1 MGKKLVAKLKD
12 IRKDALKC
20 TDERL
25 KLTQEAL
32 SGIRIVKYMAWE
44 QSLTAKI
51 DNVRSQELALLRVAA
66 IYKAL
71 NFTLMA
77 SSPMIICIT
86 TLAVYGAL
94 GGELTA
100 S

>member
-1 MGKKLVAKLKD
+1 M
-12 IRKDALKC
+12 
-20 TDERL
+20 T
-25 KLTQEAL
+25 
-32 SGIRIVKYMAWE
+32 WE
-44 QSLTAKI
+44 QSLTEKI
-51 DNVRSQELALLRVAA
+51 DRVRSKELALLRVAA

-86 TLAVYGAL
+86 TLTVYGAF

-100 S
+100 SYAVNPATSQHTRTGLSFMSVPCHAGLPSQLFLF

>member
-1 MGKKLVAKLKD
+1 M
-12 IRKDALKC
+12 
-20 TDERL
+20 
-25 KLTQEAL
+25 
-32 SGIRIVKYMAWE
+32 
-44 QSLTAKI
+44 
-51 DNVRSQELALLRVAA
+51 LRVAA

-86 TLAVYGAL
+86 TLTVFGAL

-100 S
+100 STAFTAFSLLNILKQPIEQMSSVITDVFVDGKVSMARLTTFLSEP